1 MKRSVI
7 ILTAVLLLLQ
17 LCSSLWALPTTA
29 YEAEMV
35 VTGWLK
41 ASPQPLDTAL
51 GQQVM
56 RVETFADDYG
66 KPVYY
71 IVYLQPSGF
80 VIVSA
85 DDLVE
90 PIIGFADDGAYD
102 PTLTNPL
109 GALVTNDLN
118 MRITAVRSTFGPLAM
133 TPQAAVT
140 ESQKKWNY
148 LISLAEISNGGFG
161 LMSNLPVSREHVSK
175 VLVAPMIQS
184 EWGQGGYYISYNEP
198 LAFYNY
204 YTPQLVDNNIS
215 FIEGHEDNY
224 PCGCVATVMAQL
236 MRYHRHPNEPVGP
249 NTFIISVEEQTTE
262 RSLLRGEGSDGAYNW
277 DDMVLSP
284 GSGTPDENRLAIG
297 ALCHDAGVSVNM
309 QYAED
314 GSGAYMED
322 VANALTSTFK
332 YSNAIL
338 GYNSDT
344 NMESGLIEM
353 INPNLDAECPVI
365 LAIGETRDPNSGHAV
380 LCDGYGYESSQLYYH
395 LNMGWYGLY
404 DCWYNLPTVI
414 CSDVDLHGTI
424 ATCIYNIFTDGKG
437 EIISGRITNME
448 GRAIKDAVVTAQ
460 NGSDSYTVVT
470 NRYGIYALK
479 GLDTNSAY
487 TITVSKI
494 GYDFEL
500 NEVDTGTSSD
510 GRSDSGNRWGVNF
523 KGYGNCDTITIGTG
537 TSGWDYPIHTNYHDS
552 RTQIIYLAGEIGR
565 SGCITAL
572 AFELTVT
579 PQTLENWTIRM
590 KHTSMSEY
598 DTCSLEAT
606 GWTVVYQNNE
616 SIGATGWRKFEF
628 QTPFEYNGTDNLLVD
643 VSYNNDSDS
652 ENSGCR
658 VSRPGGK
665 RSVYAISDSRCGDP
679 LDWPTTTPPNMRWS
693 TNVPNVKLTFCRES
707 TVIRGDIK
715 LTASDGEDDD
725 HFGCSV
731 SISGD
736 YAIVG
741 AYGDDNN
748 RGSAYIFKREETDW
762 TQQAKLTASH
772 NETDDYFGRSVSIS
786 GDYVIVGAKSYAH
799 IFKREG
805 TSWTLQAKLT
815 CSSDYGASA
824 YLDPSSVSISG
835 DYAII
840 GTRIFAYIFKRNGS
854 SWTQQ
859 TELTVTGRVK
869 GDFYGRLVSISGDYA
884 IVGTC
889 VNDSYSG
896 SAYIFERSGANWT
909 QQTRL
914 TALDGAPRDYF
925 GRSVSISGD
934 YVIAGAPDDDDNGD
948 GSGSTY
954 IFKREGVSWTQQ
966 TKLIDP
972 DGASLDY
979 FGSSVSISGDY
990 IIVGVPNDD
999 DDNGRNT
1006 GSGYIFKREGTSWT
1020 QQAKLT
1026 AFDRTYDYFFG
1037 TSVSIS
1043 GDYIIVGAPGGTGP
1057 TCGSAYIFKRGS
1069 TSWPQ

>member
-1 MKRSVI
+1 MKRSII

-41 ASPQPLDTAL
+41 AGPQPLDTAL

-102 PTLTNPL
+102 PTLKNPL

-140 ESQKKWNY
+140 ETQKKWNY
-148 LISLAEISNGGFG
+148 LISLAETSNGGFG
-161 LMSNLPVSREHVSK
+161 LMSNLPVSRERLSK

-184 EWGQGGYYISYNEP
+184 EWGQGEYYNSYNEP

-204 YTPQLVDNNIS
+204 YTPQLVDNKIS

-224 PCGCVATVMAQL
+224 PCGCVATAMAQL
-236 MRYHRHPNEPVGP
+236 MRYHRHPNEPVEP

-277 DDMVLSP
+277 DDMVFRPRS
-284 GSGTPDENRLAIG
+284 STPDENRRAIG

-309 QYAED
+309 QYAEG
-314 GSGAYMED
+314 GSGAYMGD
-322 VANALTSTFK
+322 VANALKSTFK

-344 NMESGLIEM
+344 NMDSGLIEM

-380 LCDGYGYESSQLYYH
+380 LCDGYGYESSQLYHH
-395 LNMGWYGLY
+395 LNMGWYGWY

-414 CSDVDLHGTI
+414 CSDADLHGTI
-424 ATCIYNIFTDGKG
+424 TTCIYNIFTDGKG

-460 NGSDSYTVVT
+460 NGSDSYTVAT

-500 NEVDTGTSSD
+500 NEAVTGTSSD
-510 GRSDSGNRWGVNF
+510 GNSVSGNKWGVNF
-523 KGYGNCDTITIGTG
+523 KGYGNCDTVTIGTG
-537 TSGWDYPIHTNYHDS
+537 TSDWAYPIHTNYHDS
-552 RTQIIYLAGEIGR
+552 RTQIIYLASEIGR

-572 AFELTVT
+572 AFELTAP

-598 DTCSLEAT
+598 DTSSLEAT

-616 SIGATGWRKFEF
+616 SISGRGWQKFEF

-652 ENSGCR
+652 ESSRCR

-665 RSVYAISDSRCGDP
+665 RSVYASSDSRCGDP

-715 LTASDGEDDD
+715 LTASDGEGDD

-748 RGSAYIFKREETDW
+748 RGSAYIFKREETGW
-762 TQQAKLTASH
+762 TQQAKLTDSH
-772 NETDDYFGRSVSIS
+772 NETDSYFGCSVSIS
-786 GDYVIVGAKSYAH
+786 GDYVIVGAESDYAC

-805 TSWTLQAKLT
+805 TSWTLQARLT
-815 CSSDYGASA
+815 CSSNSASDYLG
-824 YLDPSSVSISG
+824 PSVSISG

-840 GTRIFAYIFKRNGS
+840 GTLSFAYIFKREGT

-859 TELTVTGRVK
+859 TELTVTGIVK
-869 GDFYGRLVSISGDYA
+869 GDSDGRLVSISGDYA

-889 VNDSYSG
+889 VNDSYRG

-925 GRSVSISGD
+925 GSSVSISGD

-972 DGASLDY
+972 DGASFDY

-999 DDNGRNT
+999 DNGRNT
-1006 GSGYIFKREGTSWT
+1006 GSVYIFKREGTSWT

-1026 AFDRTYDYFFG
+1026 AFDRTHDYFFG

-1043 GDYIIVGAPGGTGP
+1043 GDYVIVGAPGGTGP